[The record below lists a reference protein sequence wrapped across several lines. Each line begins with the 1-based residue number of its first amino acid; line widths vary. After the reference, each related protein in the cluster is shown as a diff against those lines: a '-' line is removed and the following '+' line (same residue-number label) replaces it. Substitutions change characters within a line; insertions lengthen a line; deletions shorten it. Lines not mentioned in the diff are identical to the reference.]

1 MKEEKLQEL
10 EKWLQS
16 IKKDLEHI
24 NKMIELHGKSAEEE
38 FKYHKQWCEKRIKD
52 IEGMIKEEQAEES
65 SL

>member
-1 MKEEKLQEL
+1 
-10 EKWLQS
+10 
-16 IKKDLEHI
+16 
-24 NKMIELHGKSAEEE
+24 MIELHGKGAEEE